1 MAKKPTR
8 KQQMQN
14 AARARH
20 AKFKQTRVQTF
31 GGKKTSFSNAEKKR
45 ITDAGYSVK
54 GYSKAAPKSNTSVQ
68 ISKDNARYGNTVPS
82 GSFGIS
88 AAGRAQAEKNKAE
101 AAAKKEATRKSMF
114 DSSRL
119 FGNYNAQIGGK
130 FATTLADTFAKPKY
144 MYQGNMAGR
153 LPGLSNYF
161 TPDVGTGLPYT
172 KGGSFRGIP
181 FTGGDKT
188 GSLTKFKVPDG
199 AKLSRSPLGVRQ
211 YKLNPSQMKNLGMGL
226 TDDASKFAAK
236 GLSKYGARAIPFV
249 GAVPSL
255 IDAGVRFKNK
265 DYMGAG
271 LSTLSA
277 VPGKIGW
284 ASLAGLAAYDAS
296 KALNTGDTTK
306 VSSTDAGGLNIGGS
320 VDSEKTEGSKTGRTL
335 PNRLLGGVDAV
346 LGTDLDKLGGR
357 TTPFGESLTSSI
369 NAFNTANQ
377 NIGELTGSTNPVKNL
392 ASSLMLGKNVS
403 MEDLA
408 ATTEAAKTFKDE
420 GLTEGLKSLNPQTTQ
435 SIGDVYNALEAGRL
449 ADPRTGTDVYKQ
461 AMTNFGGESF
471 RSKINEGVNYF
482 TEKYG
487 QLTDNEKENRK
498 VVSEM
503 LTAKDPRLDSLKA
516 LGYQMKENP
525 KLGIQEQVK
534 NALKPNAPQLPGANK
549 EDLGIVGSIGN
560 FILSNQGK
568 SIVTGNLPGTNNAL
582 DLASNI
588 VKTGSDPTS
597 DTYKKSQAFLRT
609 IGAGTPTP
617 GSIIRGVIP
626 RLGRSRG
633 GTPVGQVRSGGSL
646 PSVAAAAL
654 QQQQQPVEELP
665 LPTNADRPNLASIMQ
680 NAYNNQLS
688 TYGVPNYMAQF
699 QPTQSIRP
707 LRRRQY
713 FNRDYFTQFA

>member
-1 MAKKPTR
+1 KW
-8 KQQMQN
+8 
-14 AARARH
+14 
-20 AKFKQTRVQTF
+20 
-31 GGKKTSFSNAEKKR
+31 
-45 ITDAGYSVK
+45 
-54 GYSKAAPKSNTSVQ
+54 
-68 ISKDNARYGNTVPS
+68 
-82 GSFGIS
+82 
-88 AAGRAQAEKNKAE
+88 
-101 AAAKKEATRKSMF
+101 
-114 DSSRL
+114 
-119 FGNYNAQIGGK
+119 
-130 FATTLADTFAKPKY
+130 
-144 MYQGNMAGR
+144 
-153 LPGLSNYF
+153 
-161 TPDVGTGLPYT
+161 
-172 KGGSFRGIP
+172 RGIP

-188 GSLTKFKVPDG
+188 GSLTRFKVPDG

-211 YKLNPSQMKNLGMGL
+211 YKLNPTQMKNLGMGV
-226 TDDASKFAAK
+226 TDDAAKFAAK
-236 GLSKYGARAIPFV
+236 GFGKYGLRAVPFV

-255 IDAGVRFKNK
+255 VDAGVRLKNK

-688 TYGVPNYMAQF
+688 
-699 QPTQSIRP
+699 
-707 LRRRQY
+707 
-713 FNRDYFTQFA
+713 